1 MSRKEKHTRRQW
13 PWQQK
18 PGNGLPSTGMS
29 MDNSAI
35 VATDKQ
41 AASSSLNVLH
51 LNCST
56 LPLSN
61 FIEILISGNLRWLII
76 NGHPTQ
82 EELSQVWDDILQEYV
97 SLVKTDKADTIFS
110 LYKKIKITEWQLVF
124 IEKSVMALK
133 IQYDEEIAIDLS
145 NLGFGEVIK
154 TEDKNIYLSSLYS
167 IETSA
172 KMLIVLLNQ
181 YYAEYKSMN
190 ADTAAESV
198 NMSDA
203 ERRFI
208 YEKELSHL
216 SKFQGFR
223 IIKEKISVLEYCAI
237 VNNYLEEIKI
247 QRKGVKDGR

>member
-18 PGNGLPSTGMS
+18 QGNGLPSSGTS

-35 VATDKQ
+35 APSEKQ
-41 AASSSLNVLH
+41 AASSSSNVLH

-56 LPLSN
+56 LPFSN
-61 FIEILISGNLRWLII
+61 FIEILINGNLRWLII
-76 NGHPTQ
+76 NGHPTPD
-82 EELSQVWDDILQEYV
+82 ELSQAWDDILQEYV

-110 LYKKIKITEWQLVF
+110 LYKKIKITEWQLIF

-133 IQYDEEIAIDLS
+133 MQYDEEMAIDLG

-154 TEDKNIYLSSLYS
+154 SEDKNIYLGSLYA

-172 KMLIVLLNQ
+172 KMLIILLNQ
-181 YYAEYKSMN
+181 YHAEYKAMN
-190 ADTAAESV
+190 ADTTVEAG

-203 ERRFI
+203 ERRFM

-223 IIKEKISVLEYCAI
+223 IIKEKITVIEYCAI
-237 VNNYLEEIKI
+237 VNNYLEEIKR
-247 QRKGVKDGR
+247 QKRGVKDGR